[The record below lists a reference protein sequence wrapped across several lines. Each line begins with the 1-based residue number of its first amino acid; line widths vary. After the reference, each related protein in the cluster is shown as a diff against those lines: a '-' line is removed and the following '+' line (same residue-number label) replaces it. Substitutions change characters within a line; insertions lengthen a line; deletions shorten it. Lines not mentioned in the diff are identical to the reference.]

1 MSCVL
6 GFDVGSRLTGV
17 AIGNAFTASARGLT
31 TVPVRDGEPD
41 WQQLDGLRKEWL
53 PDTLVVGLP
62 LALDGGEQA
71 ASRNA
76 RRFAAQLQQ
85 RYGLPVVLVDERHSS
100 QEAAERFAAARAA
113 GLKRRRDAA
122 TIDAEAA
129 AIIVERWL
137 GGAES
142 LSADATDHCPIPSP
156 SSDLPP

>member
-17 AIGNAFTASARGLT
+17 AVGNTFTASARALT
-31 TVPVRDGEPD
+31 TITMRDGEPD
-41 WQQLDGLRKEWL
+41 WSRLDTLQKEWL

-62 LALDGGEQA
+62 LTLDGGEQP

-76 RRFAAQLQQ
+76 RRFATQLQQ
-85 RYGLPVVLVDERHSS
+85 RFGVPVVFVDERHSS
-100 QEAAERFAAARAA
+100 QDAAHRFAAARAA

-129 AIIVERWL
+129 AVILERWL
-137 GGAES
+137 IEAPTPAPDTLER
-142 LSADATDHCPIPSP
+142 
-156 SSDLPP
+156 